1 MHIRYACVCVF
12 CVFFPYFL
20 FYYCCSVF
28 LFFWTTAAWRDT
40 NTGRYAAFLSGSLS
54 ILPHYP
60 LTFPAHTL
68 SSICLPLSLSFSF
81 FGFAQSGRESGTE
94 NRDPLTRWPAYCEC
108 AYVCVWI
115 YVMRNFGKVHKAFDN
130 RLERRMMPFPET
142 GNRKQDTEPDIPL
155 ATLQVC
161 RQRPRNQW
169 VC

>member
-1 MHIRYACVCVF
+1 MCLCVLR
-12 CVFFPYFL
+12 FFSPIFFFIIVVAFSCFFEQPQHGVTPTPVDMPHSSL
-20 FYYCCSVF
+20 ALSPFYPI
-28 LFFWTTAAWRDT
+28 TP
-40 NTGRYAAFLSGSLS
+40 SLS
-54 ILPHYP
+54 P
-60 LTFPAHTL
+60 LTL
-68 SSICLPLSLSFSF
+68 SPPSACLSLSLSFSF